1 MAKYSCIIKKHK
13 NSLYGFNTIVKIGQE
28 HATISE
34 WLQKILSNQLE
45 ILYNQKIDISKTDD
59 QINGTIKFSWDGDDS
74 TEWASKPFPIL
85 SIFFLVGLPSF
96 ASCMA
101 RSTSLISSKCFC
113 SFSVLSLAFFIASS
127 KGCSW
132 II

>member
-28 HATISE
+28 QATISE

-59 QINGTIKFSWDGDDS
+59 QINGTIKFYWDGDDS
-74 TEWASKPFPIL
+74 TEWA
-85 SIFFLVGLPSF
+85 
-96 ASCMA
+96 
-101 RSTSLISSKCFC
+101 
-113 SFSVLSLAFFIASS
+113 
-127 KGCSW
+127 
-132 II
+132 

>member
-28 HATISE
+28 QATISE

-74 TEWASKPFPIL
+74 TEWASDLKDCFPDAANGVFKNSDKEGINIQFL
-85 SIFFLVGLPSF
+85 SIPNNTNSIEFTLQ
-96 ASCMA
+96 
-101 RSTSLISSKCFC
+101 TIIYNFC
-113 SFSVLSLAFFIASS
+113 R
-127 KGCSW
+127 
-132 II
+132 